1 MTRVA
6 LVSAVFAAAALGI
19 GGRPAAAE
27 DRKPAVRVGIFD
39 SRAVALAYARSG
51 EVERSMKAVRDDF
64 EKAKAAKDEKRMK
77 ELENEG
83 AWTQVRLH
91 QQAFSTATV
100 SSILAKV
107 KDKFPAIARD
117 AGVVMIVSK
126 WEVQFKDPAIETVD
140 LTLPMV
146 QLFHPS
152 EQVLKWIEQMKD
164 QKPVPFEELPLDPNI

>member
-1 MTRVA
+1 MARAA
-6 LVSAVFAAAALGI
+6 LVSVVLAAALGI
-19 GGRPAAAE
+19 GARSAAAE
-27 DRKPAVRVGIFD
+27 DRKPVVRVGIFD
-39 SRAVALAYARSG
+39 SRAVALAYGRS
-51 EVERSMKAVRDDF
+51 EEFERSIKAMRDDF
-64 EKAKAAKDEKRMK
+64 EKAKAVKDEKRVK

-83 AWTQVRLH
+83 GWSQVRLH

-107 KDKFPAIARD
+107 KDKLPAIAHD
-117 AGVVMIVSK
+117 ARVVMIVSK

-146 QLFHPS
+146 KLFHPS

-164 QKPVPFEELPLDPNI
+164 QEPVPFEKLPLDPMM